1 MPVLHFKKEI
11 NIMLQL
17 KNAFMQI
24 SIDELN
30 NANIV
35 SMSTPDGLNIL
46 DKKGLCT
53 WLKSGQRQ
61 DPSTG
66 VLGNFY
72 KTLFIEPMGLVE
84 KDASHAFFSRT
95 VDGLTIT
102 KRITLDNNLLKVE
115 FSVRNGS
122 AKETSQMQVEHFNMF
137 AGGRLP
143 QRDGMFTMLI
153 EGPECSTV
161 RHGGLPVALKCN
173 SPLSKVKAFIE
184 CANFGERYVKA
195 FDYKGTSIVAG
206 DTNRKYF
213 LKLSSD
219 HDCETATV
227 MIHGNTVTRGFNSL
241 KFKLHPGETFVHA
254 VNFELHTGEIPEEYI
269 EGRCAKRKTI
279 ISKTQALENIA
290 SLFEGEP
297 VFKERWSHLCLQY
310 DKTEPDAVK
319 KIIGEMLTPLRYTGV
334 IFEFDRGLQTGSH
347 PELAETWS
355 WSMEEAKNVIN
366 FAKRKG
372 LKIGVEFNVPG
383 HQNETGIEKAYP
395 ELLECGKLAGRTS
408 TLCVSNIK
416 ARQIVKDIYKEYQE
430 EFQPDLIFLA
440 ADEVQFEGGDS
451 SFARCPLCNGK
462 EPAKLF
468 GDYLDWLLK
477 LVQSPDTDVI
487 VAGDMFLQSEQFG
500 PLVSGN
506 GSAGNVWK
514 ALDGLSKR
522 YTIGDWHY
530 YPTQEYRSLD
540 FFLGKGFE
548 VLPITAFHFEAMRLF
563 LRDAERLG
571 ISKVLHTTWA
581 VPNQEKLPIE
591 SMVWA
596 ALYHWL
602 GKRADELP
610 VRELAVDF
618 CNRFW

>member
-1 MPVLHFKKEI
+1 MI
-11 NIMLQL
+11 QL
-17 KNAFMQI
+17 ENSFMRI

-35 SMSTPDGLNIL
+35 SLSTADGFNIL

-53 WLKSGQRQ
+53 WLKSGNRL

-66 VLGNFY
+66 VIGNFY
-72 KTLFIEPMGLVE
+72 KTLFIEPMDLVE
-84 KDASHAFFSRT
+84 QDAGLAVFSRT

-102 KRITLDNNLLKVE
+102 KRITLDNNSLKVE

-122 AKETSQMQVEHFNMF
+122 EKETPQMQVEHFNMF

-143 QRDGMFTMLI
+143 QRDGMFTTVI

-161 RHGGLPVALKCN
+161 RRGGLPVALKCN
-173 SPLSKVKAFIE
+173 SPLSKVKEFIE

-195 FDYKGTSIVAG
+195 FDYRGTSIIVG
-206 DTNRKYF
+206 DTNKKYF

-219 HDCETATV
+219 DDCETATV

-241 KFKLHPGETFVHA
+241 KFKLHPGETFVHRM
-254 VNFELHTGEIPEEYI
+254 NFELHTGEVPDEYI
-269 EGRCAKRKTI
+269 EGRQLKRKAG
-279 ISKTQALENIA
+279 ISKTQALENVV
-290 SLFEGEP
+290 SLLKGEP
-297 VFKERWSHLCLQY
+297 SFKERWSHLCLQY
-310 DKTEPDAVK
+310 DRTEPDAVK
-319 KIIGEMLTPLRYTGV
+319 KIIGEILTPLRYTGV
-334 IFEFDRGLQTGSH
+334 IFEFDRGLQTASH
-347 PELAETWS
+347 PELAEPWS
-355 WSMEEAKNVIN
+355 WSVQEVKDVIA
-366 FAKRKG
+366 FARRNK
-372 LKIGVEFNVPG
+372 LKVGVEFNVPG

-440 ADEVQFEGGDS
+440 ADEVQFEGGDT
-451 SFARCPLCNGK
+451 SFARCPLCKGK

-468 GDYLDWLLK
+468 GDYLDWLLE
-477 LVQSPDTDVI
+477 LVPDTDTDVV

-522 YTIGDWHY
+522 YTVGDWHY
-530 YPTQEYRSLD
+530 YPTQEYRSLN
-540 FFLGKGFE
+540 FFLEKGFK

-571 ISKVLHTTWA
+571 IPKALHTTWA

-602 GKRADELP
+602 GEKADALP
-610 VRELAVDF
+610 VRELASNF
-618 CNRFW
+618 CGRFW